1 MTSFELRN
9 FAPHLRNMFAPRK
22 KKDED
27 KPKISKESY
36 QRAKGIFAYMKPY
49 RGTFAIGWFFLIFSS
64 SVGLIFPYI
73 LGQLLGAPVQEGASM
88 GSGFVDAITFDNIN
102 QIAVALFIL
111 FGLQSFFSFFRI
123 VLFTKVT
130 ENTLADLRYAAFDRL
145 LHMPLDFFNRNKV
158 GELTSRITGD
168 INLIQDTLKTTIA
181 EFFRQIVTITG
192 GIIWLFFLSWKLAL
206 IMLATVPVMSIIAV
220 IFGRFIRGLSKD
232 AQETTAK
239 SNAILEES
247 LTGINNVKSFT
258 NEVLEL
264 LRYKIA
270 IEEIKR
276 INIKS
281 GNWRGVFVSFIFL
294 FLFGAIVF
302 IIWQGVTMVQN
313 GDLSLSQFNAFLIFT
328 VMLGASVGSLPELY
342 AAIQKT
348 VGATERLMQLIQEDS
363 EKELYKGEKLPE
375 IAGNISF
382 KNVRFAYPQRKDV
395 EVLRGLNLEIK
406 SGQTVALVGHSG
418 VGKSTVAS
426 MLLHYYKADSGEIR
440 FDNVLIDDILV
451 KHLRSQI
458 AIVPQELILFSGTIR
473 ENIAYGKPESK
484 LEEIEEAA
492 RKAFAYDF
500 IDGFP
505 DKFETQVG
513 DRGIQ
518 LSGGQKQRI
527 AIARAILKN
536 PRLLILDEA
545 TSALDSE
552 SEKLVQMAL
561 DDLMKDRTSVV
572 IAHRLSTIR
581 KADKIVVM
589 EKGVAIEEGTHD
601 ELLSKQGVYAN
612 LMETQSFG

>member
-1 MTSFELRN
+1 
-9 FAPHLRNMFAPRK
+9 MFAPRK
-22 KKDED
+22 KKEDD
-27 KPKISKESY
+27 KPKLTKESY
-36 QRAKGIFAYMKPY
+36 ARAKGIFAYMKPY
-49 RGTFAIGWFFLIFSS
+49 RSTFAIGWFFLIFSS

-73 LGQLLGAPVQEGASM
+73 LGQLLGAPVQNGGSM
-88 GSGFVDAITFDNIN
+88 GSSFVDAITFENIN
-102 QIAVALFIL
+102 QIALALFVL

-130 ENTLADLRYAAFDRL
+130 EYTLADLRHAAFDRL

-206 IMLATVPVMSIIAV
+206 IMLATVPVMSVIAV

-232 AQETTAK
+232 AQESTAK

-264 LRYKIA
+264 MRYKNA

-276 INIKS
+276 LNIKS
-281 GNWRGVFVSFIFL
+281 GNWRGLFVSFIFL

-302 IIWQGVTMVQN
+302 IIWQGVTMVQQ
-313 GDLSLSQFNAFLIFT
+313 GELSLTQFNAFLIFT

-342 AAIQKT
+342 ATIQKAI
-348 VGATERLMQLIQEDS
+348 GATERLMQLIQEDS
-363 EKELYKGEKLPE
+363 EKELYQGFEKPV
-375 IAGNISF
+375 ISGKISF
-382 KNVRFAYPQRKDV
+382 ENVHFAYPQRKDV
-395 EVLRGLNLEIK
+395 EVLRGLNLEIE

-426 MLLHYYKADSGEIR
+426 LLLHYYTINSGRIA
-440 FDNVLIDDILV
+440 FDGVSVDDIFV

-473 ENIAYGKPESK
+473 ENIAYGKPNATEA
-484 LEEIEEAA
+484 EIEMAA
-492 RKAFAYDF
+492 KKAYAYDF
-500 IDGFP
+500 IQGFP
-505 DKFETQVG
+505 EKFETQVG

-527 AIARAILKN
+527 AIARAILKD
-536 PRLLILDEA
+536 PKILILDEA

-552 SEKLVQMAL
+552 SEKLVQLAL
-561 DDLMKDRTSVV
+561 DDLMQNRTSVV

-581 KADKIVVM
+581 KADKIVVI
-589 EKGVAIEEGTHD
+589 EKGAVIEQGTHE
-601 ELLSKQGVYAN
+601 ELLAMQGAYAN